1 LGATGNYRGTGQL
14 VSAGR
19 GGNHLQLEWKRS
31 AGQCWEGWEPPG
43 TREEQVSWS
52 VLGATGNYRG
62 TGQLVSAGR
71 GGNHLQLEWN
81 RSAGQCWEGWE
92 SPATR
97 VEQVSGTVLGGMGTT
112 GD

>member
-1 LGATGNYRGTGQL
+1 MMCAREPLETGEEQFSGSVLGGGGCLSQRGTGEL
-14 VSAGR
+14 II
-19 GGNHLQLEWKRS
+19 
-31 AGQCWEGWEPPG
+31 
-43 TREEQVSWS
+43 
-52 VLGATGNYRG
+52 
-62 TGQLVSAGR
+62 AGR

-97 VEQVSGTVLGGMGTT
+97 VEQVSGSVLGGVGTT